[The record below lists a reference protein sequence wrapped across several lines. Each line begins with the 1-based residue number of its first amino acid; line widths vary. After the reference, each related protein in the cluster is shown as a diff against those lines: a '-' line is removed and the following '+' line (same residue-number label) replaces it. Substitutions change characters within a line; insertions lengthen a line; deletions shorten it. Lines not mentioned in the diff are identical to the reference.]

1 MVHRAIEHN
10 LDSIGYPR
18 TIAKWSQEDG
28 WGVSESTVRRLIAE
42 GSIKYTKC
50 GNRFMIPYRPFC
62 EYLGVVEPRN
72 KSNIPS

>member
-1 MVHRAIEHN
+1 MVHRATEHN
-10 LDSIGYPR
+10 IDSIGYPR